1 MPPGRP
7 RNPAEAADAL
17 RAAVDQTFQA
27 TFGRLATGD
36 AIKDLR
42 EQVRKLEQR
51 VEALE
56 KAQTRSPDAVSGSRR
71 VDRSK
76 NRKRG

>member
-56 KAQTRSPDAVSGSRR
+56 KAKTRSPDAASGSRR